1 MIPKKP
7 NELYKQVAEDLNISE
22 SLVDAFMTFYYKEI
36 RKNLSELNHTQINLD
51 GLGVMAVKP
60 KTIDALINKYSNM
73 VKTTDTNTISKYS
86 YKKKLED
93 KIELL
98 NQVKD
103 KLGVQKELK
112 EKFLK
117 DKKDEQSSRDLEK

>member
-117 DKKDEQSSRDLEK
+117 DKKDEQSNRDLEK

>member
-7 NELYKQVAEDLNISE
+7 NDLYKQVAEDLNISE